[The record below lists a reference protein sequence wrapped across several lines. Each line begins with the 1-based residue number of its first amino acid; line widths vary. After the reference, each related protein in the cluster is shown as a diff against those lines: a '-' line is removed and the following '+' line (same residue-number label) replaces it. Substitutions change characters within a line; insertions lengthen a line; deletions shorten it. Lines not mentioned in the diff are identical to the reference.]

1 MYLIY
6 GLQKSGISIIEL
18 FEKKRIEYKLWDDNS
33 KVRNILGKKYSKNIF
48 FNPKINDLNIFKKIF
63 LSPGISLRKKQ
74 FKHLNKINKLQR
86 DLNLYT
92 SYLTKEKIIAITG
105 TNGKSTTTKLIGD
118 ILKKNKMKT
127 FIGGNYG
134 EPLCK
139 SITLNKKFDYHVI
152 ELSSFQLETIK
163 NINTKISI
171 ITNLS
176 NDHLDR
182 YYNITDYIKQK
193 KNIIS
198 KNGVNLI
205 SIDDKY
211 SKKIFQ
217 TTRNKKFISFSIYN
231 KSANLY
237 MGENFILDNYFKKN
251 KKIFISEISS
261 DLEGSFNNQNILIAY
276 ICVKLLK
283 LPEKIFLDVIK
294 KFKGLPYRASI
305 IFNSNK
311 LKIIN
316 NSKST
321 NINSTI
327 NSIKNY
333 NNIYLILGGRAKEKN
348 FEILSNFK
356 EKIICT
362 YVFGQSASFIEKKI
376 NKFLNVKKFK
386 NLKTLVMQIMKDI
399 KKKDAKLTIL
409 FAPACSS
416 YDQYNNYMERGS
428 EFSKLIKK
436 HITDNEIS

>member
-1 MYLIY
+1 M
-6 GLQKSGISIIEL
+6 
-18 FEKKRIEYKLWDDNS
+18 KKKKIEYKLWDDS
-33 KVRNILGKKYSKNIF
+33 LKVRNIFGKKYSKNIF
-48 FNPKINDLNIFKKIF
+48 FNPKKNNLNDFKKIF

-74 FKHLNKINKLQR
+74 FKYLNKINKLQR

-139 SITLNKKFDYHVI
+139 SITSNKKFDYHVI

-217 TTRNKKFISFSIYN
+217 SRRNKK
-231 KSANLY
+231 
-237 MGENFILDNYFKKN
+237 
-251 KKIFISEISS
+251 
-261 DLEGSFNNQNILIAY
+261 
-276 ICVKLLK
+276 
-283 LPEKIFLDVIK
+283 
-294 KFKGLPYRASI
+294 
-305 IFNSNK
+305 
-311 LKIIN
+311 
-316 NSKST
+316 
-321 NINSTI
+321 
-327 NSIKNY
+327 
-333 NNIYLILGGRAKEKN
+333 
-348 FEILSNFK
+348 
-356 EKIICT
+356 
-362 YVFGQSASFIEKKI
+362 
-376 NKFLNVKKFK
+376 
-386 NLKTLVMQIMKDI
+386 
-399 KKKDAKLTIL
+399 
-409 FAPACSS
+409 
-416 YDQYNNYMERGS
+416 
-428 EFSKLIKK
+428 
-436 HITDNEIS
+436 